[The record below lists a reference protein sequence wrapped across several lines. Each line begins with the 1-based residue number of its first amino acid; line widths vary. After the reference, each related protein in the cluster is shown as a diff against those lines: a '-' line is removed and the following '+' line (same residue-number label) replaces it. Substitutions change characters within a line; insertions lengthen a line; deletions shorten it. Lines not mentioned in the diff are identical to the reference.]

1 MRLADGAANG
11 DCLSYDSFSFDEN
24 GTAPAVALK
33 GYDVLVEFLKT
44 PSAAIDPVERIG
56 DEVVTNAA
64 ARALA
69 SQREPHIFELVL
81 WLAEI
86 RPLPGVIAA
95 LGTSGDT
102 EAIPLPN

>member
-33 GYDVLVEFLKT
+33 GYDVL
-44 PSAAIDPVERIG
+44 VERIG